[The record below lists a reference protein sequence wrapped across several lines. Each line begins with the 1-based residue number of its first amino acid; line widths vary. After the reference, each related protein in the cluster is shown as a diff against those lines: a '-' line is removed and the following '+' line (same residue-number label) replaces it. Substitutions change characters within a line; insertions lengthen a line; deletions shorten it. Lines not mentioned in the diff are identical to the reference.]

1 MISQEEEK
9 RCKGYR
15 YPLLLILVCV
25 RLVINASSSFRGVS
39 ASLQTIFG
47 SYSYFENRSIPT
59 PKTVSRWLTQVG
71 HYKLTRQKERAG
83 DWVYIIDNSI
93 QVGKQKCML
102 ILGFRMSQLPQMRAL
117 SFEDMEPIEMAV
129 YEEINGEVIENAL
142 TRASKKTGSPRVIC
156 SDEGPDIKPG
166 VLKYIEKH
174 SETLYIPDTIHKVS
188 NFLKS
193 ELSND
198 VRWNKFTTLAKETK
212 QKIQL
217 TELGY
222 LVPPSQRSKSR
233 FMNIDQLIRW
243 ALQALAFLKQKRKA
257 SFANQALIEEHLGW
271 LRFFE
276 EDIQHFAILSHLMQL
291 TRESV
296 RQEGIH
302 KETEKKLE
310 EVFMG
315 IPLSMEECQFVGN
328 ILDFLGEQSS
338 KCKPWEVLQGSSEI
352 IESLFG
358 KLKNLGKLDS
368 TKGFTSLVLAGA
380 ACVGK
385 TDIKVIA
392 TAINSSH
399 IKDVESWVK
408 ENIGQTIQSKRR
420 TALRPIEIGKI
431 ISKTKDLGSEVVGLS
446 ERLIQGNVG

>member
-1 MISQEEEK
+1 MISKKEEK

-25 RLVINASSSFRGVS
+25 RLVIHASSSFRGVS

-71 HYKLTRQKERAG
+71 HYKLTRQKKRSG

-102 ILGFRMSQLPQMRAL
+102 ILGFRMSQLLQMRAL
-117 SFEDMEPIEMAV
+117 TFEDMEPIEMAV
-129 YEEINGEVIENAL
+129 YEEINGEIIENAIS
-142 TRASKKTGSPRVIC
+142 RASKKTGDPRLIC

-166 VLKYIEKH
+166 VLRYIEKH
-174 SETLYIPDTIHKVS
+174 PGTLYIPDTIHKIS
-188 NFLKS
+188 NFLKA

-198 VRWNKFTTLAKETK
+198 VRWNNFTTLAKETK

-243 ALQALAFLKQKRKA
+243 AFQTLAFLKQKKKP
-257 SFANQALIEEHLGW
+257 SFAKQALIEEHLGW

-302 KETEKKLE
+302 NKTEETLEK
-310 EVFMG
+310 VFME
-315 IPLSMEECQFVGN
+315 IPLSVKECQFVGN
-328 ILDFLGEQSS
+328 ILDFLGDQSK
-338 KCKPWEVLQGSSEI
+338 KCKPWEVLLGSSEI

-358 KLKNLGKLDS
+358 KLKDLGKLDS
-368 TKGFTSLVLAGA
+368 TKGFTSLILAGA

-385 TDIKVIA
+385 TDIEIISA
-392 TAINSSH
+392 AINSSH
-399 IKDVESWVK
+399 IKDVEGWVR

-420 TALRPIEIGKI
+420 IVLRPIVIREVF
-431 ISKTKDLGSEVVGLS
+431 SKRNPLGVELVGLF
-446 ERLIQGNVG
+446 ERENQENLG